1 MKPPTS
7 NAETQKKLNRN
18 VQRIMHH
25 GIIADYDI
33 YGGDEAKWAKRDD
46 PLYVD
51 EGRIVMMIC
60 GFGCT
65 VRTGAWDIAL
75 SYQRSS
81 R

>member
-1 MKPPTS
+1 
-7 NAETQKKLNRN
+7 
-18 VQRIMHH
+18 MHH

-60 GFGCT
+60 GFRCT
-65 VRTGAWDIAL
+65 VGTGIHQEF
-75 SYQRSS
+75 QR
-81 R
+81 RDQHGKFLVHHKQNDDGDV